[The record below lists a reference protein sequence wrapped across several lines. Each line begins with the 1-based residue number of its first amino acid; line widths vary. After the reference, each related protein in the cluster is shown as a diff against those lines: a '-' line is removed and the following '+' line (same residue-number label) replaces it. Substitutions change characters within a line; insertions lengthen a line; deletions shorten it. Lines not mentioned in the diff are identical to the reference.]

1 MTTPLSAHRVTIDS
15 LEFARSGGHLQSA
28 VEIAALERLHD
39 YLNSR
44 AGQLEWQLD
53 GVADHA
59 GKPALRLAV
68 TGVLD
73 LICQRCLAG
82 YAFDLKSNSLL
93 VLENADDAPVAEDDA
108 TESIPASSALDVE
121 ALVEDEVILALPM
134 APRHPEG
141 KCATRVADG
150 SDENVHPFA
159 ALAKLK
165 KI

>member
-1 MTTPLSAHRVTIDS
+1 MQ
-15 LEFARSGGHLQSA
+15 GA
-28 VEIAALERLHD
+28 VKIGTLERLHEHLD
-39 YLNSR
+39 SR

-53 GVADHA
+53 GVADYA

-82 YAFDLKSNSLL
+82 YAFDIKSNSLL
-93 VLENADDAPVAEDDA
+93 VLESEDDAPLAEDDA
-108 TESIPASSALDVE
+108 AESIPAASALDVE

-141 KCATRVADG
+141 ECAARVANG
-150 SDENVHPFA
+150 SDENVHPFE

>member
-1 MTTPLSAHRVTIDS
+1 MSPHRVTIDS
-15 LEFARSGGHLQSA
+15 LEFAQSRGHLQGA
-28 VEIAALERLHD
+28 VEVAALERLHEHLD
-39 YLNSR
+39 SL

-59 GKPALRLAV
+59 GKPALRIAV

-82 YAFDLKSNSLL
+82 YAFDIKSNSLL
-93 VLENADDAPVAEDDA
+93 VLENTDDAPIAEDDA
-108 TESIPASSALDVE
+108 AESIPASNALDVE

-141 KCATRVADG
+141 ECAARVVDG
-150 SDENVHPFA
+150 SDDNVHPFA

>member
-1 MTTPLSAHRVTIDS
+1 MTTLLSAHRVTIDS
-15 LEFARSGGHLQSA
+15 LEFARSGGHLQGA
-28 VEIAALERLHD
+28 VEITAVERLHGH
-39 YLNSR
+39 LNSR

-68 TGVLD
+68 SGVLD
-73 LICQRCLAG
+73 LVCQRCLAG
-82 YAFDLKSNSLL
+82 YAFDIKSNSLL
-93 VLENADDAPVAEDDA
+93 LLENADDAPLGGDDA
-108 TESIPASSALDVE
+108 AESIPPSSALDVE
-121 ALVEDEVILALPM
+121 ALVEDEVILALPI

-141 KCATRVADG
+141 KCAARVADG
-150 SDENVHPFA
+150 WDQNVHPFA